1 MNHNYTFYYFIEK
14 FNSKEIYNL
23 NRKINII
30 LRNYVDD
37 LDTIDLKGLVNLCH
51 KRQQKV
57 FLAND
62 IKRAFCYKFDGVY
75 IPSFNK
81 LGNFKNLMFR
91 KNFKIIGSAH
101 NVDEIIIKKK
111 QNCSEIFTSP
121 IFKTYKKK
129 YLGVI
134 RFNLLNLT
142 NRSKIIALGG
152 INENNIS
159 KLKLTKSVG
168 FASISWIKKNRPTIK

>member
-23 NRKINII
+23 NRKINFI
-30 LRNYVDD
+30 LINSVDD
-37 LDTIDLKGLVNLCH
+37 LYKIDLIVLVNLCN

-101 NVDEIIIKKK
+101 KVDEIIIKKK

-121 IFKTYKKK
+121 IFKTYKK
-129 YLGVI
+129 
-134 RFNLLNLT
+134 NT
-142 NRSKIIALGG
+142 
-152 INENNIS
+152 
-159 KLKLTKSVG
+159 
-168 FASISWIKKNRPTIK
+168 